1 MKTEILKFFGCYFI
15 ADRDADYYLMVDTHN
30 DKKVR
35 IIDSECYNIIELLND
50 IQGEVK
56 NL

>member
-1 MKTEILKFFGCYFI
+1 MKAEILKFFGCYFI

-50 IQGEVK
+50 IQGEVE